1 MLDWGLVW
9 KKQVRFALLCKLQN
23 MDDEIQLARDFTS
36 VLNDVVHHVVSN
48 FRGSSLFS
56 LFLTYF
62 LNIRIPLHDIFYVKN
77 TTDSGNVDNFLP
89 VHRSNTQYQNKK
101 GKL

>member
-1 MLDWGLVW
+1 MEEAGKICFVM
-9 KKQVRFALLCKLQN
+9 QITN
-23 MDDEIQLARDFTS
+23 TDDEIQLARDFTS
-36 VLNDVVHHVVSN
+36 VLNGVVHHVVSN

-77 TTDSGNVDNFLP
+77 TTDSGNVDKFLL
-89 VHRSNTQYQNKK
+89 VQRSNTQYQNKK